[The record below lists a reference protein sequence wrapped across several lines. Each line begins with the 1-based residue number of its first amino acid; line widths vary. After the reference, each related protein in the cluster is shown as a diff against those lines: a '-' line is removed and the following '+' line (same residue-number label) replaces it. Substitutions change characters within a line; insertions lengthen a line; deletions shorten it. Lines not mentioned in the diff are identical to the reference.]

1 MPEISRWKVEGSQAD
16 GLGIHRGR
24 QGAGRAEK
32 ELCLRMPL
40 LARSVGSTV
49 GPRHGLL
56 VAILQFNFINHF
68 LWRKKGQ
75 AGSWPSV

>member
-1 MPEISRWKVEGSQAD
+1 MPGIPRWKVEGFQAD
-16 GLGIHRGR
+16 GSGIHPGR

-32 ELCLRMPL
+32 ELCLRMPP

-49 GPRHGLL
+49 GPQHGLL
-56 VAILQFNFINHF
+56 VAILHFNFTNHF